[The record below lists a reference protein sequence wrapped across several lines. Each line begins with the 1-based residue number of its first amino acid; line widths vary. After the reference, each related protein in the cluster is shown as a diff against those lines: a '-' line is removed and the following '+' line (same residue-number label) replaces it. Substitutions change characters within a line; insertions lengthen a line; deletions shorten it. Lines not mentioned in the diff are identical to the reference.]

1 MAVRGRSQDS
11 AGVLGSSITS
21 AGVQGQTSAT
31 GQGGVLAAV
40 SSAASNIVAL
50 GLRVRHTTSAAPAPG
65 FGVSIQFAGET
76 VGIFERLLGRLM
88 YQWTDAV
95 DATRT
100 SKFQIETVNSAA
112 ATVKLEVL
120 GSGQLVLNE
129 YTTSTSFSSGLTS
142 QGLLNVDGS
151 GKVFVTTAPTGT
163 GTVTNVATGTG
174 LTGGPITTT
183 GTISLNTKL
192 APADSIAGNA
202 GKFLRVNSG
211 ATAVEYAD
219 VASGGGGGR
228 SYYLNGSVIQGT
240 FAGIVDMKEISPV
253 PVIGTGTDFT
263 INTNGYIESFITDA
277 GDPNKAVIP
286 AGNWNFELWFSVNN
300 SGGSPNF
307 YVELSKYD
315 GVAFTLIA
323 TGSAN
328 PTNITTT
335 VTTLYITA
343 LSVPLT
349 TLLLTDRLA
358 VRVFVNHGGG
368 SRVVTLHT
376 QGPHLSQIITDF
388 PSGITSLNGLTAFV
402 QNFATP
408 GTAGTAPNWS
418 SALDTHTLNIP
429 LASTASVTA
438 GLISNTQ
445 YSNLKTGSCGVTF
458 DGGGQV
464 VQTKIAYVQMPYN
477 GTLGAWSM
485 VADQTGACTIA
496 VSKSTFAG
504 FPPTSAVYSVNP
516 AISAGF
522 QTATAPGAYNSGM
535 ATVTAGD
542 VLKFEISAIT
552 SITWVNLSIS
562 IAKS

>member
-1 MAVRGRSQDS
+1 VAVRGRSQDS